1 LQFLRFFAKKIFLP
15 AFYVSAGWVRSC
27 GEYHINMRA
36 VCARTYAYACVDS
49 PHSLFCREGCSQ
61 ELLLQVGVGQKQ
73 PVDAR
78 GFPWKSAVLPE
89 ISTSTA
95 EFSKRLVNLCTPKS
109 RFLGKVLRLCESRWG
124 LFRLLANLNKS

>member
-1 LQFLRFFAKKIFLP
+1 MLINFHVVHICNDYNLVSGANIGRRIFSSKFLSVFFAKKIFLP
-15 AFYVSAGWVRSC
+15 AFCVSAGWVRSC

-36 VCARTYAYACVDS
+36 VRARTYAYACVDS

-78 GFPWKSAVLPE
+78 GFP
-89 ISTSTA
+89 
-95 EFSKRLVNLCTPKS
+95 
-109 RFLGKVLRLCESRWG
+109 
-124 LFRLLANLNKS
+124 